1 MIKHYEMVFVEEKRQ
16 GFLMLKSLQTIAVTE
31 KGMKMMNDLTITVIV
46 LVFALLV
53 FAFCCLYEQQAN
65 VLRKNSYIIARQ
77 HRDLKLLTRKNEQLQ
92 KEVEWLKAENK
103 MLADNKPYYKIGS
116 RGMLKYENEE

>member
-1 MIKHYEMVFVEEKRQ
+1 MSDM
-16 GFLMLKSLQTIAVTE
+16 
-31 KGMKMMNDLTITVIV
+31 TITIIV

-77 HRDLKLLTRKNEQLQ
+77 QREIKQLHAKNEQLQ
-92 KEVEWLKAENK
+92 KMNEWYKAEIK
-103 MLADNKPYYKIGS
+103 TLGDRKPYYKIGT
-116 RGMLKYENEE
+116 RGALNDDENERP